1 MTYQF
6 KNLVFEGGGVKG
18 AAYVGAMEAL
28 DESKILGN
36 IERICGT
43 SAGAITAVLIG
54 LGFSVEEAEIIL
66 LGENNPAEADYKP
79 ERTWRKWATEQAS
92 WAFDQAQSF
101 WDEEEDDD
109 NLRVDFNKFWDD
121 DTGYVR
127 DSIRMITGLGWCRG
141 DYFHKWISKM
151 IALKTGNPAAT
162 FREVEAMKNDPK
174 NNFKSIYL
182 TGTNL
187 STSLLEIFSFE
198 HSPHV
203 SIATAARISMSI
215 PLVFRPVLLKR
226 TDKDG
231 NPTGDTD
238 YFVDGGVLDNYPIRL
253 FDEARY
259 TSSGIATD
267 EYDQANAA
275 VAKSSQP
282 HKHYVYN
289 QETLGF
295 RLDDEQEIAVLKDH
309 SHPTRYPI
317 DGPNSYLTAFYNVLS
332 NAQNYTHLNSRD
344 RDRTIYLD
352 TLGVGAIDFDIS
364 DDKKFALA
372 SKAKKITR
380 NYLKQYTDTNQ

>member
-1 MTYQF
+1 MTYPF

-18 AAYVGAMEAL
+18 AAYVGAMQAL
-28 DESKILGN
+28 DENKILGN

-66 LGENNPAEADYKP
+66 LGENSPAEADYKP

-109 NLRVDFNKFWDD
+109 SLRVDFNKFWDD
-121 DTGYVR
+121 DTGYIR
-127 DSIRMITGLGWCRG
+127 DSIRMLDGLGWCRG
-141 DYFHKWISKM
+141 DYFHKWIGKM
-151 IALKTGNPAAT
+151 IALKTGKPNTTFKELEALKTNP
-162 FREVEAMKNDPK
+162 
-174 NNFKSIYL
+174 NNRLKSIYL

-215 PLVFRPVLLKR
+215 PFVFRPVTLKR
-226 TDKDG
+226 KDKNG

-253 FDEARY
+253 FDETKY
-259 TSSGIATD
+259 TNIGIETA
-267 EYDQANAA
+267 EYEQANAA
-275 VAKSSQP
+275 VANASQ
-282 HKHYVYN
+282 KQYVYN
-289 QETLGF
+289 PETLGF
-295 RLDDEQEIAVLKDH
+295 RLDDEQEIAVLKDYAN
-309 SHPTRYPI
+309 PNRYPI
-317 DGPNSYLTAFYNVLS
+317 DGLYSYTTAFCNVLA

-344 RDRTIYLD
+344 RNRTIYLD

-364 DDKKFALA
+364 DEKKRALA
-372 SKAKKITR
+372 SKAKQSTAD
-380 NYLKQYTDTNQ
+380 YLSQST